1 MAAAYAKKVDSNQA
15 EIVAALRAAGA
26 SVTDISRF
34 GHGVPDLLVGYNRR
48 VYLLEVK
55 SVDGKLTPAE
65 ERWQNEWC
73 GQSAVVRTV
82 EQALYV
88 IGAIK

>member
-1 MAAAYAKKVDSNQA
+1 MNAAYARKVDSNQA
-15 EIVAALRAAGA
+15 EIVMALRAAGA
-26 SVTDISRF
+26 SVTDLSRF

-48 VYLLEVK
+48 VYLIEVK
-55 SVDGKLTPAE
+55 SADGKLTPAE
-65 ERWQNEWC
+65 QRWQDEWR

-88 IGAIK
+88 IGAI

>member
-1 MAAAYAKKVDSNQA
+1 MTPAYAKKVDANQA
-15 EIVAALRAAGA
+15 QIVEALRAAGA
-26 SVTDISRF
+26 SVTDLSRF
-34 GHGVPDLLVGYNRR
+34 GQGVPDLLVGYNRR

-55 SVDGKLTPAE
+55 SADGKLTPAE
-65 ERWQNEWC
+65 ERWQNEWR

-88 IGAIK
+88 IGALG

>member
-1 MAAAYAKKVDSNQA
+1 MTPAYAKKVDANQA
-15 EIVAALRAAGA
+15 QIVEALRAAGA
-26 SVTDISRF
+26 SVTDLSRF

-55 SVDGKLTPAE
+55 SADGKLTPAE
-65 ERWQNEWC
+65 ERWQNEWR

-88 IGAIK
+88 IGALG

>member
-1 MAAAYAKKVDSNQA
+1 MTPAYAKKVDANQA
-15 EIVAALRAAGA
+15 QIVEALRAAGA
-26 SVTDISRF
+26 SVTDLSRF
-34 GHGVPDLLVGYNRR
+34 GHGVPDLLVGYNRK

-55 SVDGKLTPAE
+55 SADGKLTPAE
-65 ERWQNEWC
+65 ERWQNEWR

-88 IGAIK
+88 IGAMD